1 MMMMII
7 IIIIKEGEECDGGKC
22 KHTAKVQSPLEGI
35 ITARKYL
42 LGCDVNRNL
51 MAALGNF

>member
-1 MMMMII
+1 MMMMM